1 MTQEEIVRVRDVM
14 NQHFNMVDGLATVSQ
29 ALRNA
34 EHIETKCFIIDK
46 RHDDDEYGIVL
57 LSDIAKHI
65 LARDRSPDRVNIY
78 EIMTKPVISV
88 DPQMDIRYCAR
99 LFETF
104 GIARAPVIENRKI
117 IGIVGYTDIVIS
129 GLLSHIKDSDEQ

>member
-1 MTQEEIVRVRDVM
+1 
-14 NQHFNMVDGLATVSQ
+14 
-29 ALRNA
+29 
-34 EHIETKCFIIDK
+34 
-46 RHDDDEYGIVL
+46 
-57 LSDIAKHI
+57 
-65 LARDRSPDRVNIY
+65 
-78 EIMTKPVISV
+78 MTKPVISV
-88 DPQMDIRYCAR
+88 DPQMAIRYCAR